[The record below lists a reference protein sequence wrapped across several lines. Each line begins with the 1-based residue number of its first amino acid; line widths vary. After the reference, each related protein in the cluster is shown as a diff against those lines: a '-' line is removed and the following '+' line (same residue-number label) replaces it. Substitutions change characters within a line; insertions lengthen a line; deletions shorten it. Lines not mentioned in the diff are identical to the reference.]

1 MILKWTDGKPYE
13 RSKRKQLQLQQ
24 QETQHNEQQLE
35 NSEDQSAYSLSLNH
49 DENTWDIL
57 TQSIHGSGFKI
68 TNKKEELGDKLSN
81 RDMIQQIGVNPFLSK
96 SNYIDDV
103 SVRDQFLKPVNTTQG
118 QRI

>member
-13 RSKRKQLQLQQ
+13 RSKRKQLQHEPQY
-24 QETQHNEQQLE
+24 NEQQLE
-35 NSEDQSAYSLSLNH
+35 NSEEQSAYSLSLNH

-68 TNKKEELGDKLSN
+68 TNKKEEVGDKLSN
-81 RDMIQQIGVNPFLSK
+81 RDMIQQIGVNPFLSQ

-118 QRI
+118 QRA

>member
-1 MILKWTDGKPYE
+1 MTI
-13 RSKRKQLQLQQ
+13 
-24 QETQHNEQQLE
+24 
-35 NSEDQSAYSLSLNH
+35 
-49 DENTWDIL
+49 NTYFCFSFFFQDY
-57 TQSIHGSGFKI
+57 FKI

-81 RDMIQQIGVNPFLSK
+81 RDMIQQIGVNPFLSQ

>member
-13 RSKRKQLQLQQ
+13 RTRRTLKR
-24 QETQHNEQQLE
+24 NEQIDSGHKLE
-35 NSEDQSAYSLSLNH
+35 NSEEQSAYSLSLNH

-81 RDMIQQIGVNPFLSK
+81 RDMIHQIGVNPFLAQ